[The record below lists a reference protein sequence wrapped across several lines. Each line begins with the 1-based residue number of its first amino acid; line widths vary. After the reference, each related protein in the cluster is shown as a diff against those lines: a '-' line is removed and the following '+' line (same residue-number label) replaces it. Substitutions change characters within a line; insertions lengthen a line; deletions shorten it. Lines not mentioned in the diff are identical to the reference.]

1 MPSWVSTAKEA
12 SVSWI
17 TIGSLLFVAHWSP
30 AVGAFKVVSTCLS
43 CFGAF
48 RITADGVI
56 EIQFGVGFDHINSGC
71 DDTSTVATAKFATR
85 SMVSRAAGQVLELG
99 EEVIVAMS
107 TLDYLRLL

>member
-17 TIGSLLFVAHWSP
+17 TIGSLLFVAHWFP
-30 AVGAFKVVSTCLS
+30 VVGAFEVVSTCLS

-48 RITADGVI
+48 RITINDVI
-56 EIQFGVGFDHINSGC
+56 EIQLGVGFVHINSG

-85 SMVSRAAGQVLELG
+85 SMVSRAAGQALELM
-99 EEVIVAMS
+99 EEFIVA
-107 TLDYLRLL
+107 TLTWDFPR